1 MVSTKVFIA
10 TDAFLDVFYTIYLLT
25 YFVLSIFHHIRCFLR
40 NHFHTSVILNY
51 RWDHSNESPSKKPLI
66 PKTSRRRVSLLGR
79 VLQKQSTLKPHSV
92 QVLEVPEEYDNDDD
106 QDPER

>member
-1 MVSTKVFIA
+1 MVSI
-10 TDAFLDVFYTIYLLT
+10 FY
-25 YFVLSIFHHIRCFLR
+25 HMMFLR
-40 NHFHTSVILNY
+40 NHFHTSVLLSLVYIPFILNY

>member
-1 MVSTKVFIA
+1 MY
-10 TDAFLDVFYTIYLLT
+10 LYYLLT
-25 YFVLSIFHHIRCFLR
+25 SFVLSIFHHIRCFLR
-40 NHFHTSVILNY
+40 NHFHTSVLLLLYISILNY

-66 PKTSRRRVSLLGR
+66 PKTSRRRISLLGR

>member
-1 MVSTKVFIA
+1 M
-10 TDAFLDVFYTIYLLT
+10 
-25 YFVLSIFHHIRCFLR
+25 FLR
-40 NHFHTSVILNY
+40 NHFHTSVLLSLVYMVFILNY

>member
-1 MVSTKVFIA
+1 MLRT
-10 TDAFLDVFYTIYLLT
+10 YL
-25 YFVLSIFHHIRCFLR
+25 FCHIRCFLR
-40 NHFHTSVILNY
+40 NHFHTSVLLLLYISILNY